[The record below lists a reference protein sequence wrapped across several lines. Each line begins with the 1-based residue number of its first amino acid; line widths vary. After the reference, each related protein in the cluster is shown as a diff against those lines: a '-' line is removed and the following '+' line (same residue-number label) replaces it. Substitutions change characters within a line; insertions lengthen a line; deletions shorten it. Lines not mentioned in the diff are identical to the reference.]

1 MTDTK
6 AERAESTGNGKG
18 LTIDR
23 VFTTEGVHPY
33 DQVTHCLR
41 LNVTQTGLEQGVV
54 SLPHEWRVSRST
66 P

>member
-1 MTDTK
+1 MTET
-6 AERAESTGNGKG
+6 ARASSRRSSKPSG
-18 LTIDR
+18 LTIAR
-23 VFTTEGVHPY
+23 VFTTDGVHPY

-66 P
+66 S